1 MRKLNLE
8 ELKKGLPAITKS
20 VGVMLNEA
28 TIYCFDRAN
37 HGNGLILTIKGGF
50 QNSFQVIWEDEI
62 TPQLLRTWNNTKE
75 ATEYG
80 AVGVAVMMILELLD
94 MTIVMRSREG
104 SGIDYWLGEIGE
116 NNLPII
122 KAGLEV
128 SGIQEATISN
138 TVNARLTLKKKQS
151 SKSKLLGF
159 PIYVIVVEFKLP
171 EAHFIQS

>member
-1 MRKLNLE
+1 MRKLNLNK
-8 ELKKGLPAITKS
+8 LKLGLPAITKS
-20 VGVMLNEA
+20 VDIMLAEA
-28 TIYCFDRAN
+28 TIFCFNRAN
-37 HGNGLILTIKGGF
+37 HKSGLILTIKGDF
-50 QNSFQVIWEDEI
+50 QNEFKVAWKDKI

-80 AVGVAVMMILELLD
+80 AVGIAILLVLKLLD
-94 MTIVMRSREG
+94 LTIVMRSREG
-104 SGIDYWLGEIGE
+104 SGIDYWLGEIGK

-138 TVNARLTLKKKQS
+138 SINARLSLKKNQS
-151 SKSKLLGF
+151 SKAKLLGL